1 MNLAGGTALIIRRL
15 MVPLAVAF
23 VTAYAGQ
30 GLAQSAFPA
39 PLPGQAGT
47 RNDPAF
53 PPVPGQAGTKND
65 PAFPPVNGGA
75 SGAFPA
81 AGAAPILGGG
91 FAGPASPTMQGGGPS
106 EACMKNFMP
115 LREEAEKRGKL
126 IKAAS
131 ERHAPPDEAC
141 KLIES
146 FGQAEIK
153 MIKYVEANSTK
164 CGIPPQIPEQLK
176 KGHLNTET
184 MQKKVCTMA
193 QQKPAGP
200 SLSEVLG
207 SSAALPEAGRRPL
220 GMSGAAARVA
230 DATGNWVDTRAP
242 MWSRPYLRLARF
254 DRPIG
259 SW

>member
-1 MNLAGGTALIIRRL
+1 MDLAGGTALIIRRL
-15 MVPLAVAF
+15 MVSLAVAF

-39 PLPGQAGT
+39 PLPGPAGT

-65 PAFPPVNGGA
+65 PAFPPVPGQTVTRNDPAFPPVNGGA
-75 SGAFPA
+75 SGSFPA

-91 FAGPASPTMQGGGPS
+91 FAGPASPTMQGGGS
-106 EACMKNFMP
+106 SDACMKNFMP
-115 LREEAEKRGKL
+115 LREEAEKRG
-126 IKAAS
+126 
-131 ERHAPPDEAC
+131 

-164 CGIPPQIPEQLK
+164 CGIPPQIPDQLK

-193 QQKPAGP
+193 QQRPAGP
-200 SLSEVLG
+200 SLSEALG
-207 SSAALPEAGRRPL
+207 SSAALPEATPKKKGGSAFDTL
-220 GMSGAAARVA
+220 
-230 DATGNWVDTRAP
+230 TGNVLTR
-242 MWSRPYLRLARF
+242 
-254 DRPIG
+254 
-259 SW
+259 

>member
-1 MNLAGGTALIIRRL
+1 MDLAGGTALIIRRL

-39 PLPGQAGT
+39 PLPGQAGS

-65 PAFPPVNGGA
+65 PAFPPVPGQNVTRNDPAFPPVNGGA
-75 SGAFPA
+75 SGPFPA
-81 AGAAPILGGG
+81 GGAAPILGGG

-106 EACMKNFMP
+106 DACMKNFMP

-141 KLIES
+141 KLLEN
-146 FGQAEIK
+146 FGQAEMK
-153 MIKYVEANSTK
+153 MIKYVEVNSAK

-176 KGHLNTET
+176 KGHSNTET
-184 MQKKVCTMA
+184 MQKKVCAMA
-193 QQKPAGP
+193 QQRPAGP
-200 SLSEVLG
+200 SLSEALG
-207 SSAALPEAGRRPL
+207 SSAALPEATPKKKGGSAFDTL
-220 GMSGAAARVA
+220 
-230 DATGNWVDTRAP
+230 TGNVLTR
-242 MWSRPYLRLARF
+242 
-254 DRPIG
+254 
-259 SW
+259 